1 MTYKRFFTFSIY
13 LSFLYSLCF
22 LCDYLKYIYH
32 KKYLIHIQ
40 NLETDITKLNKCNG
54 VLQLQIEKLEY
65 IKNSN
70 SGKINDNYFNKIDNS
85 VQTDIFLEYKQQEIS
100 NVLSRNPSPES
111 DYEIEDK
118 SSIIYEENTKIVTKS
133 PNNWT
138 TFIKNII
145 S

>member
-1 MTYKRFFTFSIY
+1 MLFRS
-13 LSFLYSLCF
+13 
-22 LCDYLKYIYH
+22 
-32 KKYLIHIQ
+32 
-40 NLETDITKLNKCNG
+40 NG

-85 VQTDIFLEYKQQEIS
+85 VQTDIFLDYKQQEIS

-118 SSIIYEENTKIVTKS
+118 SSVIYEENTKIVTKS